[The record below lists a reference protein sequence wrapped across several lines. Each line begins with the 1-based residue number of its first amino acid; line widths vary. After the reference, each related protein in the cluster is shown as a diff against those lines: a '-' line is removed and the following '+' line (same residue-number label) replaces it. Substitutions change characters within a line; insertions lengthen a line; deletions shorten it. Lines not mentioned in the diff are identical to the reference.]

1 MNINVI
7 RCIELIRSNQIEL
20 GICVVNQ
27 YRRRLLGAASGVG
40 GHVGNSLAIMTSAYG
55 LPSAPPEF
63 WMAGDFCTLPTRLIR
78 QSGLDS
84 LAQIMLHSAE
94 KKW

>member
-1 MNINVI
+1 MRHMCGQSVQKKTTHS
-7 RCIELIRSNQIEL
+7 LVQQ
-20 GICVVNQ
+20 V
-27 YRRRLLGAASGVG
+27 GVG
-40 GHVGNSLAIMTSAYG
+40 GHVGNPLAIMTSAYG

-94 KKW
+94 ITKKNW

>member
-1 MNINVI
+1 MWSIST
-7 RCIELIRSNQIEL
+7 EEDYS
-20 GICVVNQ
+20 
-27 YRRRLLGAASGVG
+27 LLGAASGVG